1 MSEISMYEA
10 QKKKLQGLCDEH
22 DLVYRFIKDRY
33 PITLTIKPVQGV
45 EAQMSML
52 EDVEEVGYRSPDAS
66 MTWIFED
73 GVLET
78 KVTGGTFTISSL
90 GPYGITSFSPI
101 INQPEL
107 AILGVCDMVD
117 TPVVR
122 NGEIVIRTMMNLSL
136 TADHRVIDGVMAS
149 KFLKRIAELLENPY
163 MLLV

>member
-33 PITLTIKPVQGV
+33 PIPLPIKPVQGV